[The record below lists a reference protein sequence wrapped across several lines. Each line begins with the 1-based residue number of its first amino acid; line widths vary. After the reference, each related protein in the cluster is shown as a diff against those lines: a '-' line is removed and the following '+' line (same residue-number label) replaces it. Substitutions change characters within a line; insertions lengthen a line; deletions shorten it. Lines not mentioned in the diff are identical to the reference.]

1 MTITARLPR
10 LRFKDKEVDFMRKS
24 RKKFFIPV
32 LVIVLLAVSACG
44 FLVYWDNHGIITK
57 VDSIEEV
64 AEYGATDFFPTD
76 YQNYKNVHFVKNNRR
91 QLIFE
96 SESVTMK
103 ITDPEK
109 FESLKADIARK
120 YGETDFFGNEP
131 FEYKSKVFRAVTDG
145 QLGYPK
151 QMGFIG
157 ISESEKTIYYLW
169 FYDFDLDSIGD
180 METFVVENFK
190 QTI

>member
-1 MTITARLPR
+1 MTTAKLHRLW
-10 LRFKDKEVDFMRKS
+10 FKDKGVDFLKKS

>member
-1 MTITARLPR
+1 MDKKR
-10 LRFKDKEVDFMRKS
+10 RFKSIFVILFA
-24 RKKFFIPV
+24 
-32 LVIVLLAVSACG
+32 IVLLAVSACG
-44 FLVYWDNHGIITK
+44 FLVYWDNHGMITK

-96 SESVTMK
+96 SESITMK

-120 YGETDFFGNEP
+120 YGETDFFGNKP
-131 FEYKSKVFRAVTDG
+131 FEYKSTIFRAVAGGD
-145 QLGYPK
+145 LGYPK

-180 METFVVENFK
+180 MEDFVIKNFN

>member
-1 MTITARLPR
+1 MATARLYR
-10 LRFKDKEVDFMRKS
+10 LWFKDRRVDFMRKS
-24 RKKFFIPV
+24 KILFIPV
-32 LVIVLLAVSACG
+32 LVIVLLAVSVYG
-44 FLVYWDNHGIITK
+44 FFVYWDNHGMITK

-76 YQNYKNVHFVKNNRR
+76 YQDYNNVHFVKNNRFH
-91 QLIFE
+91 LISE
-96 SESVTMK
+96 SESITMK

-120 YGETDFFGNEP
+120 YGENDFFGNEP

-145 QLGYPK
+145 KLGYPK
-151 QMGFIG
+151 QIGFIG

-180 METFVVENFK
+180 MKDFVIKNFN

>member
-1 MTITARLPR
+1 MDKKR
-10 LRFKDKEVDFMRKS
+10 RFKPIFVILFA
-24 RKKFFIPV
+24 
-32 LVIVLLAVSACG
+32 IVLLAVSVCV

-76 YQNYKNVHFVKNNRR
+76 YQNYKNVHFVKNNRL

-109 FESLKADIARK
+109 FESLKADIVDK
-120 YGETDFFGNEP
+120 YGENDFFGNEP

-145 QLGYPK
+145 KLGYPK
-151 QMGFIG
+151 QIGFIG

-180 METFVVENFK
+180 MKDFVIKNFN

>member
-1 MTITARLPR
+1 
-10 LRFKDKEVDFMRKS
+10 MRKS
-24 RKKFFIPV
+24 KKLFIPV
-32 LVIVLLAVSACG
+32 LVIVLLAVSVCF
-44 FLVYWDNHGIITK
+44 FLVYWNNHGMITK

-76 YQNYKNVHFVKNNRR
+76 YQDYNNVHFVKNNRFH
-91 QLIFE
+91 LISE

-131 FEYKSKVFRAVTDG
+131 FEYKSTVFRAVTDG
-145 QLGYPK
+145 KLGYPN
-151 QMGFIG
+151 QIGFVG

-180 METFVVENFK
+180 MKDFIIKNFN

>member
-10 LRFKDKEVDFMRKS
+10 LWFKGRRVDFMRKS
-24 RKKFFIPV
+24 KKKLFIPV

-145 QLGYPK
+145 KLGYPK
-151 QMGFIG
+151 QIGFIG

>member
-1 MTITARLPR
+1 MTITARLHQ

-32 LVIVLLAVSACG
+32 LVIVLLAVSVCG

-64 AEYGATDFFPTD
+64 AEYVATDFFPTD
-76 YQNYKNVHFVKNNRR
+76 YQNYNNVHFVKNDRWH
-91 QLIFE
+91 LISE
-96 SESVTMK
+96 SESITMK

-109 FESLKADIARK
+109 FESLKANIAGK
-120 YGETDFFGNEP
+120 YGENDFFGNKP
-131 FEYKSKVFRAVTDG
+131 FEYKSTVFRAVTSGD
-145 QLGYPK
+145 LGYPK

-157 ISESEKTIYYLW
+157 ISESKKAIYYLW
-169 FYDFDLDSIGD
+169 FYDFDRDSIGD
-180 METFVVENFK
+180 TETFVVENFK

>member
-1 MTITARLPR
+1 MG
-10 LRFKDKEVDFMRKS
+10 KS
-24 RKKFFIPV
+24 KKIVFIPI
-32 LVIVLLAVSACG
+32 LVIVLLAVSVCG
-44 FLVYWDNHGIITK
+44 FLVYWYNHGIITK

-64 AEYGATDFFPTD
+64 AEYGAVDFFPTD
-76 YQNYKNVHFVKNNRR
+76 YQDYDNVHFVKNNRFY
-91 QLIFE
+91 LIAE

-109 FESLKADIARK
+109 FESLKADIANK
-120 YGETDFFGNEP
+120 YGENDFFGNEP
-131 FEYKSKVFRAVTDG
+131 FEYKSTVFKAVADG
-145 QLGYPK
+145 DLGYPK

-157 ISESEKTIYYLW
+157 ISESKKSIYYLW

-180 METFVVENFK
+180 MKAFVIENFK

>member
-1 MTITARLPR
+1 
-10 LRFKDKEVDFMRKS
+10 MRKS

-32 LVIVLLAVSACG
+32 LVIVLLAVSVCG

-76 YQNYKNVHFVKNNRR
+76 YQNYNDVHFMKNNRW
-91 QLIFE
+91 QLISE

-103 ITDPEK
+103 ITDPEN

-120 YGETDFFGNEP
+120 YGETDFFGNKP
-131 FEYKSKVFRAVTDG
+131 FEYKSTVFKAVTGGD
-145 QLGYPK
+145 LSYPK

-157 ISESEKTIYYLW
+157 ISESEKAIYYLW